1 MRFCF
6 AKISFAV
13 LSVFLRFFFL
23 FRNQNADVCGLRGQ
37 LVFRSGDC
45 GVAGGVRHVLG
56 PVSGAVLNPAVKTK
70 EFVCILI
77 YYLSLWRWECCLC
90 WVRFILVSDLFQQER
105 GCILLL
111 HTCKNY
117 HVHLLFLN
125 LLFLFYSVAAVLL
138 LLCSGFVSPRE
149 ALMRGP
155 SRTKSSRCLLWKRA
169 SSESELPS
177 RSESQTH
184 PRWSAKPLLP
194 EEDMHF

>member
-1 MRFCF
+1 LFCKDF
-6 AKISFAV
+6 VCCSI
-13 LSVFLRFFFL
+13 RFFEIF
-23 FRNQNADVCGLRGQ
+23 FFVPKSECGRLRTTRATRFSVWRLRRGWRRAAC
-37 LVFRSGDC
+37 FGPRF
-45 GVAGGVRHVLG
+45 GGRV
-56 PVSGAVLNPAVKTK
+56 
-70 EFVCILI
+70 VCILI